1 MDGGRYPVKRI
12 VGDVVQVGA
21 DIFREGHDI
30 LAAHRAG
37 IAVAAVR
44 SGGFEEKLLA
54 NAEFL
59 FDNVGELVRRF
70 DEVDEY
76 FLD

>member
-1 MDGGRYPVKRI
+1 MRSLSDAAHALV
-12 VGDVVQVGA
+12 VGDTPY
-21 DIFREGHDI
+21 DI

-44 SGGFEEKLLA
+44 SGGSEEKLLA

>member
-1 MDGGRYPVKRI
+1 MIK
-12 VGDVVQVGA
+12 VQRRA
-21 DIFREGHDI
+21 
-30 LAAHRAG
+30 RAG
-37 IAVAAVR
+37 IAIAAVR

>member
-1 MDGGRYPVKRI
+1 MNDASQALV
-12 VGDVVQVGA
+12 VGDTPY
-21 DIFREGHDI
+21 DI

-44 SGGFEEKLLA
+44 SGGFDEKLLA
-54 NAEFL
+54 KAEFL
-59 FDNVGELVRRF
+59 FDNVVALVRRF

-76 FLD
+76 FQQ